1 MMPSE
6 RQERIIS
13 LVAENGFVSIDTLSE
28 RFLVSVETIRRDLSS
43 LDRDGRVIKVYG
55 GVKPR
60 EPSFGEPSM
69 ELRLRS
75 RQAQKRAIAA
85 RCCAIIKSG
94 ETVFIDSGST
104 TFLLA
109 KLLKERKDIT
119 VITNSIPVVNEL
131 MGANLKVILIGGLIR
146 HEESS
151 VVSIRYLFNFERL
164 NIQKCFIGA
173 GGITANGVSD
183 YNMQEAD
190 TRRQIMERSG
200 EVYIAADS
208 TKIGRDVTVKIAGLD
223 EIACVV
229 SDRDA
234 DREAVRSIAYFPCHI
249 ELV

>member
-1 MMPSE
+1 MMPCE
-6 RQERIIS
+6 RQEKIIS
-13 LVAENGFVSIDTLSE
+13 FISEKGFATITALGERFHVSI
-28 RFLVSVETIRRDLSS
+28 ETIRRDLSM
-43 LDRDGRVIKVYG
+43 LDRNGRILKVYG
-55 GVKPR
+55 GVKLR
-60 EPSFGEPSM
+60 EPNFGEPSM
-69 ELRLRS
+69 EFRLRS
-75 RQAQKRAIAA
+75 RQTQKQAIAA
-85 RCCAIIKSG
+85 QCCSFIENG
-94 ETVFIDSGST
+94 ETIFIDSGST
-104 TFLLA
+104 TFLVA

-131 MGANLKVILIGGLIR
+131 MNANLNVILIGGLIR

-151 VVSIRYLFNFERL
+151 VVSLRYLFNFERL
-164 NIQKCFIGA
+164 NIHKCFIGA

-200 EVYIAADS
+200 AVYIAADS
-208 TKIGRDVTVKIAGLD
+208 TKIGRDVTVKIASLD

-234 DREAVRSIAYFPCHI
+234 DRETVRSIADFPCRI

>member
-1 MMPSE
+1 MPSE
-6 RQERIIS
+6 RQDKIIAFIS
-13 LVAENGFVSIDTLSE
+13 EKGFVSIAELCD
-28 RFLVSVETIRRDLSS
+28 RFRVSIETVRRDLSA
-43 LDRDGRVIKVYG
+43 LDRDGRVLKVYG

-69 ELRLRS
+69 EFRLRS
-75 RQAQKRAIAA
+75 RQSQKQAIAA
-85 RCCAIIKSG
+85 RCCAFVENG
-94 ETVFIDSGST
+94 ETIFIDSGST
-104 TFLLA
+104 TFLVA

-131 MGANLKVILIGGLIR
+131 MNANLKVILIGGLIR

-151 VVSIRYLFNFERL
+151 VVSLRYLFNFERL

-190 TRRQIMERSG
+190 TRQQIMERSG

-208 TKIGRDVTVKIAGLD
+208 TKIGRDVTVKIASLD
-223 EIACVV
+223 EITCIV
-229 SDRDA
+229 SDREA
-234 DREAVRSIAYFPCHI
+234 DRAIAGQIADFPCRI

>member
-6 RQERIIS
+6 RQETIVS
-13 LVAENGFVSIDTLSE
+13 FVSEAGFVSITALRE
-28 RFLVSVETIRRDLSS
+28 RFGVSIETIRRDISA
-43 LDRDGRVIKVYG
+43 LDRDGRVLKVYG
-55 GVKPR
+55 GIKSP

-69 ELRLRS
+69 EFRLRS
-75 RQAQKRAIAA
+75 RQAQKQAIAT
-85 RCCAIIKSG
+85 RCCAFVESG
-94 ETVFIDSGST
+94 DTVFVDSGST

-109 KLLKERKDIT
+109 KRLKERKDIT

-131 MGANLKVILIGGLIR
+131 MGSNLKVILIGGLIR

-151 VVSIRYLFNFERL
+151 VVNMRYLFNFDRL

-200 EVYIAADS
+200 EVYIAADG
-208 TKIGRDVTVKIAGLD
+208 TKIGRDVTVKIASLD

-229 SDRDA
+229 SDREA
-234 DREAVRSIAYFPCHI
+234 DPATVRSIAGYPCRI